1 MTLPV
6 QAVRYVYQGPYNIGD
21 TVPIPFDYMEGDH
34 VDLYKNK
41 EQLRYNIDYTVLGG
55 NATLNIAVSSTD
67 KIVVV
72 RDTPANNDAE
82 FPQEAS
88 FDSEKIND
96 AIDKIVMKLQELEE
110 ELDRA
115 IKTDID
121 APTGTIIGLPTP
133 DPSKCLKWDT
143 SGENL
148 INSLY
153 DPDSQVANASYWAQ
167 QAENAANRAAGYL
180 QQIQELIANF
190 EDQMDSRIEEI
201 VNDKISTSLNGT
213 KILPITQAEYQNL
226 VDTSTTDADTLYVI
240 KDA

>member
-6 QAVRYVYQGPYNIGD
+6 QAVRYVYSGPYNIGD
-21 TVPIPFDYMEGDH
+21 TVPIPFSYMEGDH

-41 EQLRYNIDYTVLGG
+41 ELLRYNIDYTVLGG
-55 NATLNIAVSSTD
+55 NATLNIKVEASD
-67 KIVVV
+67 KIVVL

-82 FPQEAS
+82 FPQEAP

-115 IKTDID
+115 LKSDVD
-121 APTGTIIGLPTP
+121 SPTGTIVGLPTP

-143 SGENL
+143 SGRSL
-148 INSLY
+148 INSKY
-153 DPDSQVANASYWAQ
+153 DPDSQVTNAAYWAQ
-167 QAENAANRAAGYL
+167 QAEESANRAAGYL

-190 EDQMDSRIEEI
+190 EEQMDARIEEI
-201 VNDKISTSLNGT
+201 VNDKINTSLNGT
-213 KILPITQAEYQNL
+213 KILPINKADYQEL
-226 VDTSTTDADTLYVI
+226 VDTATADVDTLYVI